1 MPSEAGRDAT
11 LAQTEGHVYIDTV
24 AWVTRFVGGNGSD
37 RIGFELVIEPEDTV
51 RTVLRRLS
59 ERFPQLQYALW
70 DPESGEL
77 GEHIEVVVNSAI
89 LAGTFR
95 PLAEKPTPARPGG
108 GEELS
113 PRVASSRV
121 ALQALAMIRVMLCPE
136 RVCRRITS
144 QRWPPST

>member
-77 GEHIEVVVNSAI
+77 GEHIEVVVNGAI
-89 LAGTFR
+89 LGVRHGLDSKLKAGDRILLFGQYM
-95 PLAEKPTPARPGG
+95 GG
-108 GEELS
+108 
-113 PRVASSRV
+113 
-121 ALQALAMIRVMLCPE
+121 
-136 RVCRRITS
+136 
-144 QRWPPST
+144 